1 MRALI
6 AASLLAL
13 LAGCAGSNFSY
24 DNARQV
30 RVGMTEAELTALM
43 GRPYSVSARGDEQMW
58 IWSRANAFTGSS
70 RAVSFKLKDGRV
82 IEVPSIP
89 SSFK

>member
-6 AASLLAL
+6 AVLAL
-13 LAGCAGSNFSY
+13 TMLAGCAGTNFSY

-58 IWSRANAFTGSS
+58 IWSRANGFTGSS

-82 IEVPSIP
+82 VEVPPIP
-89 SSFK
+89 DSF